1 MDHEA
6 FKLDHLERML
16 FDETAQPANLPLSLL
31 EAITK
36 NFSDDQEIGRGGY
49 AVVYKGLLRNGTVAV
64 KKLSVS
70 VGFDDQKFIQEI
82 DCLMKVKHK
91 NIVRYL
97 GYCADTQSKLFSYN
111 GRNVFADYPQRFL
124 CFEYVSG
131 GSLYNYITDVSTGL
145 EWRKRYSIIRGV
157 CEGLHYLH
165 ERRIVHLDLKPSNIL
180 LDNNMVPKISDFGYS
195 RFFHE
200 NQTQEITQTLVG
212 SIGYLAPEFFNGVI
226 TFKIDIYALGVII
239 AEILTGK
246 KGYSSAV
253 NVLECWRNRSMKSG
267 EDTPLEQ
274 IRVCAEICIRCLE
287 SDPQKRPEIRHIIEA
302 LNETESVMPDRQSI
316 AEMHN
321 DTESMDESIEAGTMS
336 TLLAEKTPKGLQQE
350 DTPMMSGV
358 ESNQI
363 MELNIL
369 ERIVAGS
376 EEPGHLDLPL
386 LQRATE
392 NFSEKRKI
400 GVVGRGEVYKG
411 ILRNGF
417 VAVKRLFKS
426 RVIEDK
432 MFRREVERLITV
444 RHQNIVRFLGY
455 CSFTGEHVVSSEG
468 GNLVVN
474 IQERLL
480 CFEYMSNG
488 SLDSHLTD
496 ELRGLEWH
504 TRYEIIVG
512 ICKGLLHLHKE
523 KHIIHMDLKPAN
535 ILLDDQMVPKITDFG
550 ISRLDRNSCS
560 KTTSL
565 LISLGYSAPEYFLEG
580 KSSSKSDIY
589 SLGVIIIEVVT
600 GSKQKMPN
608 ITKVLRRWW
617 YRWNRSAKHTPLG
630 YQQVS
635 KCLEL
640 ADRCTQ
646 VDPKGRPDI
655 SNIIDELNLID
666 SMEDQFQVIP
676 CLEGM
681 LGVDPLEIH
690 ISFELD
696 QQIWKSSIEMTNDT
710 DDCLAFVTK
719 ASLQCLHIE
728 PDKSMVPPRSKCS
741 VTITV
746 MQAQVMALPNN
757 HYREEI
763 TVLSTRVDGGLSAGD
778 ITEHMFSDRDG
789 KVVDEVNVIV
799 VFGTP
804 PLAEDF

>member
-16 FDETAQPANLPLSLL
+16 FDESAQPANLPLSLL

-36 NFSDDQEIGRGGY
+36 NFSNDQEIGRGGY

-64 KKLSVS
+64 KKLLDSVD
-70 VGFDDQKFIQEI
+70 FDEQKFNQEI
-82 DCLMKVKHK
+82 ECLMRVKHK
-91 NIVRYL
+91 NIVRFL
-97 GYCADTQSKLFSYN
+97 GYCADTQGKMFRFH
-111 GRNVFADYPQRFL
+111 GKFVMADYRQRLL

-131 GSLYNYITDVSTGL
+131 GSLDRYITDVSVGL
-145 EWRKRYSIIRGV
+145 EWRKRYSIIRGI

-165 ERRIVHLDLKPSNIL
+165 RKHIVHLDLKPSNIL

-195 RFFHE
+195 RCFHE
-200 NQTQEITQTLVG
+200 NQSRVITQTIAG
-212 SIGYLAPEFFNGVI
+212 SIGYLAPEFYNGVI
-226 TFKIDIYALGVII
+226 TLKLDIYALGVIM

-246 KGYSSAV
+246 KGYSSVV
-253 NVLECWRNRSMKSG
+253 NILECWRNRSMKSG

-274 IRVCAEICIRCLE
+274 IRVCAEICIYCLE
-287 SDPQKRPEIRHIIEA
+287 SNPEKRPEIQHIIQA
-302 LNETESVMPDRQSI
+302 LDETECITPDRQCI

-321 DTESMDESIEAGTMS
+321 ETESMDESIEVATMS
-336 TLLAEKTPKGLQQE
+336 TLLQAEKTSKGLQQE
-350 DTPMMSGV
+350 DTPLKSGV

-376 EEPGHLDLPL
+376 EEPGYLDLPL
-386 LQRATE
+386 LQRVTD

-400 GVVGRGEVYKG
+400 GVGGWGEVYKLLLVG
-411 ILRNGF
+411 GELALRKIIL
-417 VAVKRLFKS
+417 V
-426 RVIEDK
+426 D
-432 MFRREVERLITV
+432 
-444 RHQNIVRFLGY
+444 
-455 CSFTGEHVVSSEG
+455 
-468 GNLVVN
+468 
-474 IQERLL
+474 
-480 CFEYMSNG
+480 YMPY
-488 SLDSHLTD
+488 

-523 KHIIHMDLKPAN
+523 KDVIHMDLKPAN
-535 ILLDDQMVPKITDFG
+535 ILLDDHMVPKITDFG
-550 ISRLDRNSCS
+550 ISRLDNNSS
-560 KTTSL
+560 RAKPTSL
-565 LISLGYSAPEYFLEG
+565 LISLGYSAPEYVLEG

-608 ITKVLRRWW
+608 ITKVLRRWR
-617 YRWNRSAKHTPLG
+617 YRWNKSAKHTPLG

-646 VDPKGRPDI
+646 LDPKGRPDI

-666 SMEDQFQVIP
+666 STEDQFQVIP
-676 CLEGM
+676 CLEDM
-681 LGVDPLEIH
+681 LGIDPLEIH
-690 ISFELD
+690 ISFEHD
-696 QQIWKSSIEMTNDT
+696 QQIWKSIELTNDT

-719 ASLQCLHIE
+719 ASLQCLHAE
-728 PDKSMVPPRSKCS
+728 PDKSIVPPRSKCC
-741 VTITV
+741 VTITI

-763 TVLSTRVDGGLSAGD
+763 TVLSTRVDGGLASGD

-789 KVVDEVNVIV
+789 KVVDEVNVVV

-804 PLAEDF
+804 PLDEEF

>member
-6 FKLDHLERML
+6 FKLDHLERIL

-111 GRNVFADYPQRFL
+111 GRNIFADYPQRFL

-321 DTESMDESIEAGTMS
+321 DTESMDDSIEAGTMS
-336 TLLAEKTPKGLQQE
+336 TLLQAEKTPKGLQQE
-350 DTPMMSGV
+350 DAPMMSGV

-432 MFRREVERLITV
+432 MFRREVESLITV

-496 ELRGLEWH
+496 NGGH
-504 TRYEIIVG
+504 STI
-512 ICKGLLHLHKE
+512 
-523 KHIIHMDLKPAN
+523 
-535 ILLDDQMVPKITDFG
+535 
-550 ISRLDRNSCS
+550 
-560 KTTSL
+560 KT
-565 LISLGYSAPEYFLEG
+565 GY
-580 KSSSKSDIY
+580 
-589 SLGVIIIEVVT
+589 V
-600 GSKQKMPN
+600 
-608 ITKVLRRWW
+608 
-617 YRWNRSAKHTPLG
+617 
-630 YQQVS
+630 
-635 KCLEL
+635 
-640 ADRCTQ
+640 
-646 VDPKGRPDI
+646 
-655 SNIIDELNLID
+655 
-666 SMEDQFQVIP
+666 
-676 CLEGM
+676 
-681 LGVDPLEIH
+681 
-690 ISFELD
+690 
-696 QQIWKSSIEMTNDT
+696 
-710 DDCLAFVTK
+710 
-719 ASLQCLHIE
+719 
-728 PDKSMVPPRSKCS
+728 
-741 VTITV
+741 
-746 MQAQVMALPNN
+746 
-757 HYREEI
+757 
-763 TVLSTRVDGGLSAGD
+763 
-778 ITEHMFSDRDG
+778 
-789 KVVDEVNVIV
+789 
-799 VFGTP
+799 
-804 PLAEDF
+804 